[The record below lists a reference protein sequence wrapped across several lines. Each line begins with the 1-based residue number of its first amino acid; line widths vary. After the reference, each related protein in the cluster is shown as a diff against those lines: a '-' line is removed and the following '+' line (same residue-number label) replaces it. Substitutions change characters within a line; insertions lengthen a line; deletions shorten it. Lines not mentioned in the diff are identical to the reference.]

1 MPLKVITSRG
11 EKIPI
16 HSPEDFK
23 GVLGVEYLPHLS
35 FIDSMTEIKVQSQC
49 AKAEKKGWI
58 LPRQK
63 WLGHFYAKGVRG
75 GVALDL
81 TIAWIDDKIGYGVWT
96 NSAIP
101 ANAYVGEYTGIL
113 RKRRFFGRWQN
124 SYCFDYYIG
133 ETRSRYVIDA
143 EKAGNHTRFINHSA
157 TPNLETA
164 SLYCDGLFHVI
175 VYANRE
181 IPAGTQ
187 LCYDYGENYW
197 KKRGKPVLLTSR

>member
-11 EKIPI
+11 ETIPV
-16 HSPEDFK
+16 HSPKDFTE
-23 GVLGVEYLPHLS
+23 VLGVEYLPHLT
-35 FIDSMTEIKVQSQC
+35 FIDSTTESKVLAKC

-63 WLGHFYAKGVRG
+63 WLGHFYGKGVRG

-81 TIAWIDDKIGYGVWT
+81 TIAWIDNKIGYGVWT

-101 ANAYVGEYTGIL
+101 ANAFVGEYTGVL

-143 EKAGNHTRFINHSA
+143 EKASNHTRFINHNA
-157 TPNLETA
+157 APNLETA
-164 SLYCDGLFHVI
+164 SLYTDGLFHVI
-175 VYANRE
+175 VYAMRE

-197 KKRGKPVLLTSR
+197 KRREGPLN